1 MTIPVVAGHDVPVS
15 RYLGAADS
23 PTAVRAAAPGW
34 RDPRLWIGVVIVAAS
49 VVLGARLVGAADDS
63 VAVWAAADDLG
74 AGDELA
80 ADDLVVQRVRFV
92 DGADLQH
99 YFEADEALPT
109 DLQVVRAVG
118 EGELVPRAAVG
129 TAEESEAMS
138 LPVAVDASLVPPG
151 VRSGWVVDVYLTG
164 RTEDGA
170 PVVGGG
176 RPVLTEVTV
185 IDAPALEE
193 GFAVS
198 GQRQVV
204 LAVTDDEAARFF
216 RATGVVDT
224 PVLTVVRRS

>member
-1 MTIPVVAGHDVPVS
+1 M
-15 RYLGAADS
+15 
-23 PTAVRAAAPGW
+23 
-34 RDPRLWIGVVIVAAS
+34 
-49 VVLGARLVGAADDS
+49 VGAADDS

-74 AGDELA
+74 AGDTVA

-92 DGADLQH
+92 DASDLGR
-99 YFEADEALPT
+99 YFEADEALPS
-109 DLQVVRAVG
+109 DLQIVRAVG

-129 TAEESEAMS
+129 TPEESEAMS

-151 VRSGWVVDVYLTG
+151 VQSGWVVDVYLTG
-164 RTEDGA
+164 RTEEGD

-176 RPVLTEVTV
+176 RPVLTGVTV
-185 IDAPALEE
+185 LDAPALEE

-204 LAVTDDEAARFF
+204 VAVTEAQAAGFF
-216 RATGVVDT
+216 RATGAVDT